1 MYFIDRKLH
10 QPCNCHPISD
20 ALKSSFLK
28 IVPQTSQPA
37 GRITNYYLPPA
48 VSNLQSLLFEDPA
61 VDFTIPIDEFF
72 RLEPQGDF
80 VRAVLHTV

>member
-37 GRITNYYLPPA
+37 GRMTNYYLPLS
-48 VSNLQSLLFEDPA
+48 VSNLQSLFFKHPA
-61 VDFTIPIDEFF
+61 VNLTVPVHQFF
-72 RLEPQGDF
+72 RLEPQRHFIG
-80 VRAVLHTV
+80 AVLHAV